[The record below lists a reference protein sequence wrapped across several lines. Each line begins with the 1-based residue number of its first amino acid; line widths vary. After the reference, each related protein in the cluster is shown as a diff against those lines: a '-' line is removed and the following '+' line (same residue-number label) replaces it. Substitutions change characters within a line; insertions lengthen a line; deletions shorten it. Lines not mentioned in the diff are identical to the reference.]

1 MIVGAW
7 SGCICLN
14 WWFAADGSNRDLLS
28 IGVKAFVNM
37 VISWSNKLLLWS
49 AAVELIVESF
59 WRTFFSNERVRFR
72 RFIMTRS
79 RELVLRKLMFALNCN
94 LFWIMAENAV
104 LIMST
109 RPVFSVE
116 FNLLSTIMAKLI
128 FSVVLKYLWICV
140 FNLILTWSWGFRNLL
155 FTLYT
160 YSHIFRIVA
169 KITMFFVS
177 SRSIVLI

>member
-1 MIVGAW
+1 MTVGAW

-59 WRTFFSNERVRFR
+59 WRTFFSNERVRF
-72 RFIMTRS
+72 
-79 RELVLRKLMFALNCN
+79 RKLMFALNCN